1 MKPTVGRI
9 VHYTNLGDKDGKYP
23 PQVIAAIITKV
34 DRREPGVFPPPTA
47 QQLAADMDGRAQ
59 LWEYDLAESS
69 YDVSLKCLY
78 PTGLFD
84 LPIAAFTTERA
95 GSDGARGKWTWPERQ

>member
-1 MKPTVGRI
+1 MRPTVGRT

-34 DRREPGVFPPPTA
+34 DRIEPGVLVPSPEE
-47 QQLAADMDGRAQ
+47 LAADAAGGGAV
-59 LWEYDLAESS
+59 WNYDRAESS
-69 YDVSLKCLY
+69 YVVSLKCLY

-84 LPIAAFTTERA
+84 LPSAPYTHEVA
-95 GSDGARGKWTWPERQ
+95 GSDAARGKWTWPERA